1 MGCGRHPRRRRAG
14 GHRVATVGLLGL
26 LAGIP
31 GAAAPPPATAAPAQ
45 ADGYVVDRVWPVP
58 GGDPLAIDVQP
69 DGSSHLVTAPFQ
81 PTADFAALTR
91 FDPAGGVVYKRVV
104 RDPAGGELRPIA
116 VAATAGGSVYVATDR
131 KLVLLDPDGKP
142 VWEAP
147 AGDGHPD
154 FGPAARGLALAGE
167 MLYGVD
173 LANARV
179 LGYQAGNG
187 QRRARWGTA
196 GPGTGS
202 YLAPT
207 DVAVGADG
215 RLRVADF
222 GNRRLQVIDGQGN
235 PVARWPLPGRPRAVA
250 ADGDGHTYAL
260 LDTDEVVV
268 LGPTGTPLVRFGGRG
283 REVGQLQL
291 ARDLGVAAD
300 GRVFV
305 VDRGNRRIQVF
316 RPAAE
321 APTPAPPPTPAPTG
335 TPPERRAVAGCPESP
350 AVLRWDVALPPAA
363 PRADVL
369 LAIDTTGSMESLIST
384 AQARAL
390 DIAAAL
396 RAVSPDVAIGVLD
409 MRDFPYGAAGL
420 ASDWPWHIRGPLSTV
435 PEDLV
440 AATADLWAGGGGDA
454 PEAYAGAIA
463 ASLDDPGTGWR
474 PGARRFVVVLGD
486 SVPRDDDLNAGVAGP
501 RVPGPWRP
509 GGPAWWKDSGP
520 DWAPGSADDL
530 DWQAVLD
537 RLQREDVTLLAGIS
551 GAAPGELAGRT
562 GDLVDYWRDWTAR
575 AGPGGQAVD
584 LTDVGRL
591 TQALAGLVAAAGQR
605 IDRLAAAA
613 VPPYAGWV
621 AAAPPAHTAIDVG
634 PAGSRRSFDLT
645 FAPPAG
651 TPSGVHVIAVDAMG
665 DGGRYARLEVELT
678 WRAACTAPT
687 VEPTP
692 TGPVDPTTT
701 PTPTSTA
708 TPSPSATATP
718 TATPTPPST
727 PATQTIHLPL
737 AMRGFCFP
745 AQRPQ
750 ADIVLVLDTS
760 ASMAGAK
767 LEAAR
772 AAAQTFI
779 ALVNL
784 PRDHAAVAAFD
795 ADGRVVAGLTGN
807 RGALRAALDGLGAG
821 EGTRIDRGLAV
832 ALGEIQSV
840 RGRRD
845 ARPVIVLLTDG
856 RPSGGTA
863 TDAIRAAERARAAG
877 VTVFTIG
884 LGADVD
890 GELLVGLAGDRSR
903 YSFAPDAAALEAIY
917 RRIAEGIPC
926 R

>member
-1 MGCGRHPRRRRAG
+1 M
-14 GHRVATVGLLGL
+14 
-26 LAGIP
+26 
-31 GAAAPPPATAAPAQ
+31 
-45 ADGYVVDRVWPVP
+45 
-58 GGDPLAIDVQP
+58 
-69 DGSSHLVTAPFQ
+69 
-81 PTADFAALTR
+81 
-91 FDPAGGVVYKRVV
+91 
-104 RDPAGGELRPIA
+104 
-116 VAATAGGSVYVATDR
+116 AATAGGSVYVATDR

-167 MLYGVD
+167 MVYGVD

-202 YLAPT
+202 YLAPA

-250 ADGDGHTYAL
+250 AGGDGHTYAL
-260 LDTDEVVV
+260 LDSDEVIV

-454 PEAYAGAIA
+454 PEAYAGAITA
-463 ASLDDPGTGWR
+463 GLDDPGIGWR

-486 SVPRDDDLNAGVAGP
+486 SVPRDDDLNDAVARP
-501 RVPGPWRP
+501 HVPGPWRP
-509 GGPAWWKDSGP
+509 GGPVWWKDSGP

-537 RLQREDVTLLAGIS
+537 RLRREDVTLLAGIS
-551 GAAPGELAGRT
+551 GAAPGELVGRT
-562 GDLVDYWRDWTAR
+562 GDLVDYWQSWAAR

-584 LTDVGRL
+584 LSDVGRL
-591 TQALAGLVAAAGQR
+591 TQALATMVAAAGRR
-605 IDRLAAAA
+605 IDRLAVAAEA
-613 VPPYAGWV
+613 PHAGWV
-621 AAAPPAHTAIDVG
+621 SAAPAAHTGVDVG
-634 PAGSRRSFDLT
+634 PAGARRSFDLT
-645 FAPPAG
+645 LAPPGG
-651 TPSGVHVIAVDAMG
+651 TPDGVYTLVVDALG
-665 DGGRYARLEVELT
+665 DGGRYGRLEVALA
-678 WRAACTAPT
+678 WRAACAAPT
-687 VEPTP
+687 AVEPTP
-692 TGPVDPTTT
+692 TNAPTATATPAATVTPAPTATAAPSPTTT
-701 PTPTSTA
+701 PTATSTA
-708 TPSPSATATP
+708 TPATR
-718 TATPTPPST
+718 
-727 PATQTIHLPL
+727 TIHLPL

-745 AQRPQ
+745 TQRPQ

-779 ALVNL
+779 TLVNL

-795 ADGRVVAGLTGN
+795 ADGRVVAGLSGN
-807 RGALRAALDGLGAG
+807 RAALRLALDGLVTG
-821 EGTRIDRGLAV
+821 EGTRIDRGLVV
-832 ALGEIQSV
+832 ALGEIQGI

-863 TDAIRAAERARAAG
+863 TDAVRAAERARAAG

-884 LGADVD
+884 LGTDVD
-890 GELLVGLAGDRSR
+890 DDLLVGLAGDRSR